1 LTDGPWSGRYSDG
14 RTAHVTPVRA
24 AVAADRLVIASEDG
38 AMLAEW
44 PLASL
49 HLAGR
54 ADALVRLRSGQ
65 GDGRLTLDDPEALA
79 GLRAAGAPLR
89 LPEAGSGRTI
99 LIWTAGLVAVIGA
112 VLLLLPRLS
121 ASIATLVSVEDEA
134 SLGDSVAD
142 SIELMLRHPAA
153 CTGPDGRAAVESLV
167 RRLLAGQQSPYR
179 FRVEVLDS
187 GVPNALAA
195 PGGRILMFRGL
206 IDRMQGPDEFAGVLA
221 HEMGHVLHRHGL
233 QGIIRQQGLSI
244 LAMLTGGSDLSR
256 LGQAGSELVALSYSR
271 GFEREA
277 DDTALQL
284 LAGAG
289 LRRDGL
295 STLFHRLAKDGRA
308 GEGPAFLATHPPLE
322 ERGLLDT
329 PDTAGVPAMSDAEW
343 QAVRTMCE

>member
-1 LTDGPWSGRYSDG
+1 MTDGPWSGRYSDG

-38 AMLAEW
+38 AVLAEW

-49 HLAGR
+49 DLAGR
-54 ADALVRLRSGQ
+54 ADALARLRSGQ
-65 GDGRLTLDDPEALA
+65 GDARLTLDNPAALA
-79 GLRAAGAPLR
+79 ELRAAGAPLKP
-89 LPEAGSGRTI
+89 PEAGSGRTI
-99 LIWTAGLVAVIGA
+99 LVWTVGLAALIGA

-121 ASIATLVSVEDEA
+121 ASVATLVPVADEV

-142 SIELMLRHPAA
+142 SIELVLRHPAA
-153 CTGPDGRAAVESLV
+153 CTGADGRAAVDALV
-167 RRLLAGQQSPYR
+167 RRLAAGRETPYR

-187 GVPNALAA
+187 RVPNALAA

-206 IDRMQGPDEFAGVLA
+206 IDRMEGPDEFAGVLA

-256 LGQAGSELVALSYSR
+256 LGQAGSELMALSYSR

-277 DDTALQL
+277 DETALQL

-322 ERGLLDT
+322 ERALLDT
-329 PDTAGVPAMSDAEW
+329 PDTAGAPAMSDAEW
-343 QAVRTMCE
+343 QTVRAMCG

>member
-1 LTDGPWSGRYSDG
+1 MIHGPWSGRYSDG
-14 RTAHVTPVRA
+14 RTAHVTLVRA
-24 AVAADRLVIASEDG
+24 VVAADRLVIAAEDG
-38 AMLAEW
+38 AVLAEW

-49 HLAGR
+49 ELAGR
-54 ADALVRLRSGQ
+54 AKGPVRLRSGQ
-65 GDGRLTLDDPEALA
+65 GDARLALDDPAALP

-99 LIWTAGLVAVIGA
+99 LIWTVGLTAVVGA

-121 ASIATLVSVEDEA
+121 ASVATLVPVEDEV

-142 SIELMLRHPAA
+142 SIGLMLRHPDA
-153 CTGPDGRAAVESLV
+153 CSEPEGRAAVDALV
-167 RRLLAGQQSPYR
+167 RRLVAGRETPYR
-179 FRVEVLDS
+179 FRIEVLDS
-187 GVPNALAA
+187 TVPNALAA

-233 QGIIRQQGLSI
+233 QAIIRQQGLSI

-256 LGQAGSELVALSYSR
+256 LGQAGSELMALSYSR

-277 DDTALQL
+277 DETALQL

-295 STLFHRLAKDGRA
+295 SSLFLRLAKDRA
-308 GEGPAFLATHPPLE
+308 GDGPAFLATHPPLA

-329 PDTAGVPAMSDAEW
+329 PDTTGAPAMTDAEW
-343 QAVRTMCE
+343 QAVRAMCD

>member
-14 RTAHVTPVRA
+14 RTARITPARA
-24 AVAADRLVIASEDG
+24 AVTADRLVIAGEDG
-38 AMLAEW
+38 VVLAEW

-49 HLAGR
+49 ALAGR
-54 ADALVRLRSGQ
+54 AGAPVRLRSGQ
-65 GDGRLTLDDPEALA
+65 GDARLTLDDPAALT
-79 GLRAAGAPLR
+79 GLRAAGAPLKP
-89 LPEAGSGRTI
+89 PESGSGRII
-99 LIWTAGLVAVIGA
+99 LIWTVGLAAVVGT

-121 ASIATLVSVEDEA
+121 ASIATLVPVEDEV

-142 SIELMLRHPAA
+142 GIELMLRHPDA
-153 CTGPDGRAAVESLV
+153 CSGPEGRAAVDALV
-167 RRLLAGQQSPYR
+167 RRLVAGRETPYR

-187 GVPNALAA
+187 RVPNALAA

-206 IDRMQGPDEFAGVLA
+206 IDRMEGPDEFAGVLA

-277 DDTALQL
+277 DETALQL

-295 STLFHRLAKDGRA
+295 SSLFRRLAKDRA
-308 GEGPAFLATHPPLE
+308 GGGPAFLATHPPLE

-329 PDTAGVPAMSDAEW
+329 PDTAGAPAMSEAEW
-343 QAVRTMCE
+343 RAVKAMCG